1 MHPLSVQFVLSK
13 SIIEFWIFS
22 SLHFFSW
29 KSRLGSHYHW
39 KMLPWMQLLGPSFF
53 APSATSTR
61 PWMVPYVIV
70 RSSSAWLLLI
80 PQLTLCFLFH
90 FPFPSEVMRVLKPGG
105 FYVFV
110 EHVAAKGAY
119 LLRLLHRMNTI
130 LSFMNDDCF
139 VLFQKEAS
147 RGLCSMLL
155 THCSSWSLMAATS
168 PGTLRRTYVRRGFQM
183 LSLTWR
189 SCPARRL

>member
-1 MHPLSVQFVLSK
+1 MHPLSVQFVQSLNSG
-13 SIIEFWIFS
+13 SALLFISSPENPGWGVTTIERCFRGCSCWDPR
-22 SLHFFSW
+22 SLL
-29 KSRLGSHYHW
+29 R
-39 KMLPWMQLLGPSFF
+39 QQR
-53 APSATSTR
+53 R
-61 PWMVPYVIV
+61 PDPEWYVIV

-130 LSFMNDDCF
+130 LSFMNDDWF
-139 VLFQKEAS
+139 VLFCFRRKLPEVCAACCWPTAAAGRWWLPPHQ
-147 RGLCSMLL
+147 G
-155 THCSSWSLMAATS
+155 HCEEHTCGGVFRCWA
-168 PGTLRRTYVRRGFQM
+168 
-183 LSLTWR
+183 
-189 SCPARRL
+189 